1 MRRVSRWSVAAS
13 LTLGLVSAGLISFGV
28 ISVGLLSKAAIAQD
42 SVSFSKDEVEEK
54 SGHEGY
60 YYPKP
65 QTLEHFVS
73 SAITLGES
81 DKVRRQAFVIGM
93 TKQLLDGKYAPSFA
107 VFAKGDQSEK
117 LIIVGMVDG
126 QLNTVYRARALL
138 AELTAVARSTPF
150 FQQNTQPEE
159 ATFFD
164 FMKLL
169 GFHQVTLTDG
179 KAFAHQVVV
188 D

>member
-1 MRRVSRWSVAAS
+1 MRCPSPIALLPVAFVLA
-13 LTLGLVSAGLISFGV
+13 LGMAGAPAV
-28 ISVGLLSKAAIAQD
+28 TAAHAQD
-42 SVSFSKDEVEEK
+42 AVSFSGTPDDQQDSK
-54 SGHEGY
+54 HEGY

-65 QTLEHFVS
+65 QSVEHFVS
-73 SAITLGES
+73 NAITLPES
-81 DKVRRQAFVIGM
+81 DKTRRQSFVIGM
-93 TKQLLDGKYAPSFA
+93 TKQLLDGKYAPGFA
-107 VFAKGDQSEK
+107 IFAKGGQSEK
-117 LIIVGMVDG
+117 LIVVGMIDG
-126 QLNTVYRARALL
+126 QLNTLFRARALL

-169 GFHQVTLTDG
+169 GFHQITITDG
-179 KAFAHQVVV
+179 RSFAHQVIV

>member
-1 MRRVSRWSVAAS
+1 MRRMSRWPVVVS
-13 LTLGLVSAGLISFGV
+13 LALGLVSLAMIRSGAL
-28 ISVGLLSKAAIAQD
+28 AQD
-42 SVSFSKDEVEEK
+42 TVSFSKDAEEEQ

-73 SAITLGES
+73 SAVTLPES
-81 DKVRRQAFVIGM
+81 DKVRRQSFVIGM
-93 TKQLLDGKYAPSFA
+93 TKQLLDGKYAPGFA
-107 VFAKGDQSEK
+107 IFAKGNQSEK
-117 LIIVGMVDG
+117 LIIVGMIDG
-126 QLNTVYRARALL
+126 QINTVYRARALL

-150 FQQNTQPEE
+150 FQQNTQPEQ

-169 GFHQVTLTDG
+169 GFRQVTITDG
-179 KAFAHQVVV
+179 REFAHQVVI

>member
-13 LTLGLVSAGLISFGV
+13 LAFGLVSPGLFSLGIHSG
-28 ISVGLLSKAAIAQD
+28 SAAAQD
-42 SVSFSKDEVEEK
+42 SVSFSKDEMEEK

-73 SAITLGES
+73 SAITLPES
-81 DKVRRQAFVIGM
+81 DKIRRQAFVIGM
-93 TKQLLDGKYAPSFA
+93 TKQLLDGKYAPGFA

-117 LIIVGMVDG
+117 LIIVGMIDG
-126 QLNTVYRARALL
+126 QLNTIYRARALL
-138 AELTAVARSTPF
+138 AQLTAIARSTPF
-150 FQQNTQPEE
+150 FQQNTQPEQ

-169 GFHQVTLTDG
+169 GFHQVTISDG
-179 KAFAHQVVV
+179 RAFAHQVIV

>member
-1 MRRVSRWSVAAS
+1 MRWVLSLAVLPVAFVLAVGSVPHRAY
-13 LTLGLVSAGLISFGV
+13 
-28 ISVGLLSKAAIAQD
+28 AQD
-42 SVSFSKDEVEEK
+42 QVSFSDTDPQDNK
-54 SGHEGY
+54 HEGY

-65 QTLEHFVS
+65 QSVEHFVS
-73 SAITLGES
+73 KAITLPES

-93 TKQLLDGKYAPSFA
+93 TKQLLDGKYAPGFA
-107 VFAKGDQSEK
+107 IFAKGAQSEK
-117 LIIVGMVDG
+117 LIVVGMIDG
-126 QLNTVYRARALL
+126 QLNTVFRARALL

-150 FQQNTQPEE
+150 FQQNTEPEE

-169 GFHQVTLTDG
+169 GFHQITITDG
-179 KAFAHQVVV
+179 RAFAHQVIV